1 MYHISCDTHTHTLYS
16 RHAYSTIEENVRAAQ
31 EEGLELLAST
41 DHFGSMLWPGEPDIR
56 DYQYFINV
64 GMWPRRWHGV
74 YLLRGCEAD
83 IIDLKGHLFGSDVKV
98 RKDIVNDILDKPTRL
113 DRRVFRGLDYV
124 IASIH
129 YSDFTKG
136 ASLKETTRMYVHAV
150 ENPKVLILGHI
161 GRAGV
166 PFDVD
171 TVVKA
176 ARDANKLVE
185 VNEHS
190 LNGTPTCRE
199 SCKHIIRRCAEL
211 GCQISLGTDAHI
223 ATDVGRFDSVLALLA
238 EVDFP
243 EELIASRSK
252 DAFLAALEKAGTAT
266 VE

>member
-1 MYHISCDTHTHTLYS
+1 MYHITCDTHTHTFYS
-16 RHAYSTIEENVRAAQ
+16 RHAFSTIEENVRAAHD
-31 EEGLELLAST
+31 EGMELLGST
-41 DHFGSMLWPGEPDIR
+41 DHYGSMLWPGEPDIR
-56 DYQYFINV
+56 NYQYFLCV

-98 RKDIVNDILDKPTRL
+98 KKNIVNDRLDKPTRL
-113 DRRVFRGLDYV
+113 DKEVFRDLDYV

-136 ASLKETTRMYVHAV
+136 ASIKETTRMYLGAL
-150 ENPKVLILGHI
+150 ENPKVLVLGHI

-176 ARDANKLVE
+176 ARDANKLIE

-190 LNGTPTCRE
+190 FGVKPVSKE
-199 SCKHIIRRCAEL
+199 ACKKIIVRCAEL
-211 GCQISLGTDAHI
+211 GCSISLGTDAHI
-223 ATDVGRFDSVLALLA
+223 ATDIGRFDKTLALLS

-243 EELIASRSK
+243 EELIASRNK
-252 DAFLAALEKAGTAT
+252 DSFLAAVEKAGTARA
-266 VE
+266 